1 MKTNLFQGFRQRIAF
16 TSLSRYL
23 ALVILFVI
31 ASLLAPGF
39 LSLQNVMNL
48 LRSFSFLGFI
58 SIGMTFVILSAG
70 IDLSVASIL
79 AFSGV
84 VLGLFQHWGIYLGHV
99 DKLSLIFPT
108 PYIFLTVLAI
118 GTLLGFVNGL
128 VITKLKIVDFAA
140 TLGMMVVARGL
151 AFAISGGRTIF
162 NLDGM
167 ALFMGRGMIGNI
179 PFVAI
184 LWVSAIVVCTV
195 LLRYTVF
202 GKNLYACGEN
212 PVAARLSGID
222 PVFYKIAVYS
232 ISGFFAALA
241 GICMAGRLNLGE
253 PRVAQGWELDAIAA
267 VVIGGTS
274 FAGGKG
280 GVVQTILG
288 VVIIGMIRNILSL
301 LGILP
306 DPQEMIMGGV
316 LLLAVI
322 FGSLGSRKGSLAH
335 A

>member
-1 MKTNLFQGFRQRIAF
+1 MKREIWQRLGQRIVF
-16 TSLSRYL
+16 LNLSRYL
-23 ALVILFVI
+23 ALIILFVI

-84 VLGLFQHWGIYLGHV
+84 VLGLFQHWGIYMGHV

-108 PYIFLTVLAI
+108 PYIFFSVLAI

-128 VITKLKIVDFAA
+128 VITKLNIVDFAA
-140 TLGMMVVARGL
+140 TLGMMVFARGL

-162 NLDGM
+162 NLDDL
-167 ALFMGRGMIGNI
+167 ALFMGRGMVGAI

-195 LLRYTVF
+195 ILRYTIF

-212 PVAARLSGID
+212 PEAARLSGIN
-222 PVFYKIAVYS
+222 PIFYKIAVYS

-280 GVVQTILG
+280 GIVQTILG
-288 VVIIGMIRNILSL
+288 VVIIGVIRNILSV

-306 DPQEMIMGGV
+306 DPQEMIMGLV

-322 FGSLGSRKGSLAH
+322 FGSLGTRKGSLAH
-335 A
+335 V

>member
-1 MKTNLFQGFRQRIAF
+1 MKAKVLRDSRRGIVFM
-16 TSLSRYL
+16 SLSRYL
-23 ALVILFVI
+23 ALIILVMV
-31 ASLLAPGF
+31 ATLLAPGF
-39 LSLQNVMNL
+39 LSLQNVLNL

-99 DKLSLIFPT
+99 DNLSLIYPT
-108 PYIFLTVLAI
+108 PFIFLTVLAI
-118 GTLLGFVNGL
+118 GTLLGFINGL
-128 VITKLKIVDFAA
+128 VITKLKIVDFAV
-140 TLGMMVVARGL
+140 TLGMMVFARGL

-162 NLDGM
+162 GLDKM
-167 ALFMGRGMIGNI
+167 ALFVGRGMVGNV

-184 LWVSAIVVCTV
+184 LWVFAIIVCTL

-212 PVAARLSGID
+212 PEAARLSGID
-222 PVFYKIAVYS
+222 PVFYKITVYS

-253 PRVAQGWELDAIAA
+253 PRVATGWELDAIAA

-274 FAGGKG
+274 FAGGRG

-288 VVIIGMIRNILSL
+288 VVIIGLIRNILSL
-301 LGILP
+301 LGIQP

-322 FGSLGSRKGSLAH
+322 LGSLGTRKGSLAH